1 MTYKEDLEKF
11 NELIESFS
19 KLPTIGKKTA
29 IRLAYHICTGN
40 QFEGMK
46 LAHNIEN
53 ALRFIKPC
61 QQCGALSENELCGIC
76 TDEERNKDTLC
87 IVQTPKDILTIEE
100 SKSYQGFYF
109 VLDELDSKKLNKL
122 EQMIL
127 RQNAKEL
134 IFALPHNL
142 NSDATIFFIEDR
154 FKDLNLQFSKIAQ
167 GIPSGVS
174 LENVDMVSLNKA
186 INYRI
191 KIEN

>member
-1 MTYKEDLEKF
+1 MAYNEDLEKF

-40 QFEGMK
+40 RFESIK

-53 ALRFIKPC
+53 ALHFIKPC

-76 TDEERNKDTLC
+76 VDKERNKDTLC

-109 VLDELDSKKLNKL
+109 VLNELDGDKLIKL

-127 RQNAKEL
+127 KLNCKEI
-134 IFALPHNL
+134 IFALPHSL
-142 NSDATIFFIEDR
+142 NSDAIIFFIEDK

-174 LENVDMVSLNKA
+174 LENVDMISLNKA
-186 INYRI
+186 INYRT
-191 KIEN
+191 KLEN